1 MSIER
6 YLFENKISVHMDGVI
21 FEDSIIVVLIFIDQ
35 RNAMLLVF
43 FNLAISC
50 IYRCCFS
57 ILFVFFVL
65 LCKMRSFKDS
75 MLLKPSIERGIIGRF
90 SNE

>member
-1 MSIER
+1 
-6 YLFENKISVHMDGVI
+6 MDGVI

-57 ILFVFFVL
+57 IFFVL

-75 MLLKPSIERGIIGRF
+75 MLLKPSIERRIIGRF
-90 SNE
+90 S